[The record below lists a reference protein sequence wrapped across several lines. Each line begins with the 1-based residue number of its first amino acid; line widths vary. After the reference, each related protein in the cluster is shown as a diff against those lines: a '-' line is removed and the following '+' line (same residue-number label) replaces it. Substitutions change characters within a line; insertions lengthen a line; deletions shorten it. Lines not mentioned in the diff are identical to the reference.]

1 MSHKK
6 GSASDE
12 PSKEAKE
19 KAEHLKRSIEKIKG
33 QRLKYSRDR
42 RKRAAELEMKLQ
54 NEDQP
59 QDTKRGIQIQHF
71 LDESHSLRTQRAAK
85 QKIKASDFKI
95 IKIIGKGAFGE
106 VRIVRHKDNAK
117 VFAMKT
123 MLKKMMIAKNQ
134 LGHIVAE
141 RDLMSDADNPWLV
154 QLYYA
159 FQDASYLYLVM
170 EYCGG
175 GDLMG
180 LLIKKDILS
189 ESHTRFYMSEL
200 AAAINYVHELGYV
213 HRDLKPDNVLISN
226 KGHIRLSDFGL
237 AKSFQSSNDSQL
249 DNWQQFVA
257 TLKAS
262 DIQKMKEDDKKIGG
276 GSHDRRKKDG
286 KRDKVDR
293 KKLYS
298 TVGTPDYIAIE
309 VLYQKGYDKKVDWWS
324 MGVIMFECLVGY
336 APFHANDPL
345 ATCRKI
351 VRYERYFKI
360 PADIKLTKQSVDLM
374 KALVCP
380 AHRRIGW
387 GKIKGHP
394 WFKKVR
400 WDNLKGH
407 KPPFVP
413 ALENEIDAQY
423 FDDIEEEQDIEDV
436 DANVKQSGYS
446 TAADEQNRVWGY
458 TFNRNDAQG
467 FKDYAAK
474 ANQALANVNANKA
487 ANGNKP
493 SSKSS
498 KSSKRSKQSGD

>member
-1 MSHKK
+1 MASTKK
-6 GSASDE
+6 GRNANSEE

-54 NEDQP
+54 NEQHGSD
-59 QDTKRGIQIQHF
+59 DKRQIQIQHF
-71 LDESHSLRTQRAAK
+71 LDESHSLRNQRAAK
-85 QKIKASDFKI
+85 QKIKATDFKI
-95 IKIIGKGAFGE
+95 VKIIGKGAFGE
-106 VRIVRHKDNAK
+106 VRIVRHKDNHK

-154 QLYYA
+154 KLFYA
-159 FQDASYLYLVM
+159 FQDATYLYLVM

-189 ESHTRFYMSEL
+189 EKDTRFYMSEL

-213 HRDLKPDNVLISN
+213 HRDLKPDNVLIAN
-226 KGHIRLSDFGL
+226 DGHIRLSDFGL
-237 AKSFQSSNDSQL
+237 AKSFQNNNDKQL
-249 DNWQQFVA
+249 ENWQQFVA

-262 DIQKMKEDDKKIGG
+262 DIEKMKEEQKDEPVQ
-276 GSHDRRKKDG
+276 SHRGKGG
-286 KRDKVDR
+286 KREKVPR

-360 PADIKLTKQSVDLM
+360 PADIKLTKQAVDLM

-387 GKIKGHP
+387 DKIKAHP
-394 WFKKVR
+394 WFKKIN
-400 WDNLKGH
+400 WGDLKAH
-407 KPPFVP
+407 KQPFLP
-413 ALENEIDAQY
+413 KLKNEVDATY
-423 FDDIEEEQDIEDV
+423 FDDIEEEQDINDDEV
-436 DANVKQSGYS
+436 NVRQSGYS
-446 TAADEQNRVWGY
+446 TAADDQNRVWGY

-467 FKDYAAK
+467 FKDYAKK
-474 ANQALANVNANKA
+474 ANEALANVQQNKMQ
-487 ANGNKP
+487 
-493 SSKSS
+493 SKGS
-498 KSSKRSKQSGD
+498 D

>member
-1 MSHKK
+1 
-6 GSASDE
+6 
-12 PSKEAKE
+12 
-19 KAEHLKRSIEKIKG
+19 
-33 QRLKYSRDR
+33 
-42 RKRAAELEMKLQ
+42 MKLQ
-54 NEDQP
+54 NEDKGG
-59 QDTKRGIQIQHF
+59 DEKRQLQIAHF
-71 LDESHSLRTQRAAK
+71 LDESASLRKQRAAK

-95 IKIIGKGAFGE
+95 IKVIGKGAFGE

-123 MLKKMMIAKNQ
+123 MLKSMMIAKNQ

-141 RDLMSDADNPWLV
+141 RDLMSDAESPWLV
-154 QLYYA
+154 QLLFA
-159 FQDASYLYLVM
+159 FQDATYLYLVM

-200 AAAINYVHELGYV
+200 AAAIHYFHELGYV

-226 KGHIRLSDFGL
+226 EGHIRLSDFGL
-237 AKSFQSSNDSQL
+237 AKSFQSSNDQQL
-249 DNWQQFVA
+249 GNWQQFVA
-257 TLKAS
+257 TLKQG
-262 DIQKMKEDDKKIGG
+262 DIEKMKKDDDKKQDEKPHRG
-276 GSHDRRKKDG
+276 KNG
-286 KRDKVDR
+286 KREKVDR

-360 PADIKLTKQSVDLM
+360 PADIKLTKQAVDLM

-380 AHRRIGW
+380 AHRRVGW
-387 GKIKGHP
+387 DKIKAHP
-394 WFKKVR
+394 WFKKCD
-400 WDNLKGH
+400 WKDLKSH
-407 KPPFVP
+407 KVPFQP
-413 ALENEIDAQY
+413 KLKNEVDATY
-423 FDDIEEEQDIEDV
+423 FDDIEEEQDINNDDEEV
-436 DANVKQSGYS
+436 AQSGYS
-446 TAADEQNRVWGY
+446 TAANDQNRVWGY
-458 TFNRNDAQG
+458 TFNRNDAQCFLG
-467 FKDYAAK
+467 LRRVVLKTLGIVPVEGVAPHS
-474 ANQALANVNANKA
+474 V
-487 ANGNKP
+487 
-493 SSKSS
+493 
-498 KSSKRSKQSGD
+498 

>member
-1 MSHKK
+1 
-6 GSASDE
+6 
-12 PSKEAKE
+12 
-19 KAEHLKRSIEKIKG
+19 
-33 QRLKYSRDR
+33 
-42 RKRAAELEMKLQ
+42 MKLQ
-54 NEDQP
+54 NDEHGGD
-59 QDTKRGIQIQHF
+59 DKRQIQIQHF
-71 LDESHSLRTQRAAK
+71 LQESHSLRNQRAAK
-85 QKIKASDFKI
+85 QKLKATDFKI

-106 VRIVRHKDNAK
+106 VRIVRHKVNQQ

-154 QLYYA
+154 KLMYA
-159 FQDASYLYLVM
+159 FQDATYLYLVM

-226 KGHIRLSDFGL
+226 EGHIRLSDFGL
-237 AKSFQSSNDSQL
+237 AKSFQSSNDQQL
-249 DNWQQFVA
+249 GNWQQFVA
-257 TLKAS
+257 TLKQS
-262 DIQKMKEDDKKIGG
+262 DIEKMKTEQDDKKEEANKRG
-276 GSHDRRKKDG
+276 KNG
-286 KRDKVDR
+286 KR
-293 KKLYS
+293 
-298 TVGTPDYIAIE
+298 E
-309 VLYQKGYDKKVDWWS
+309 KVDWWS

-360 PADIKLTKQSVDLM
+360 PADIKLTKQAVDLM

-380 AHRRIGW
+380 AHRRVGW
-387 GKIKGHP
+387 DKIKAHP
-394 WFKKVR
+394 WFKKVD
-400 WDNLKGH
+400 WKELKSH
-407 KPPFVP
+407 KVPFQP
-413 ALENEIDAQY
+413 KLKNEVDATY
-423 FDDIEEEQDIEDV
+423 FDDIEEEQDID
-436 DANVKQSGYS
+436 DAEENVRQSGYS
-446 TAADEQNRVWGY
+446 TAADDQNRVWGY

-467 FKDYAAK
+467 FKEYAAK
-474 ANQALANVNANKA
+474 AQEAHKNVEQHKKQ
-487 ANGNKP
+487 NG
-493 SSKSS
+493 KSG
-498 KSSKRSKQSGD
+498 K

>member
-1 MSHKK
+1 MASRKK
-6 GSASDE
+6 GSSNNEE

-54 NEDQP
+54 NEDHGS
-59 QDTKRGIQIQHF
+59 DDKRQIQIQHF
-71 LDESHSLRTQRAAK
+71 LDESHDLRTQRAAK
-85 QKIKASDFKI
+85 QKIKSTDFKI
-95 IKIIGKGAFGE
+95 VKIIGKGAFGE
-106 VRIVRHKDNAK
+106 VRIVRHKESHK

-154 QLYYA
+154 KLFFA
-159 FQDASYLYLVM
+159 FQDATYLYLVM
-170 EYCGG
+170 EFCGG

-189 ESHTRFYMSEL
+189 EKDTRFYMSEL

-213 HRDLKPDNVLISN
+213 HRDLKPDNVLIAN
-226 KGHIRLSDFGL
+226 DGHIRLSDFGL
-237 AKSFQSSNDSQL
+237 AKSFQNNNDKQL
-249 DNWQQFVA
+249 ENWQQFVA

-262 DIQKMKEDDKKIGG
+262 DIQKMKEEQ
-276 GSHDRRKKDG
+276 KDEPVAPHRGKGG
-286 KRDKVDR
+286 KREKVPR

-360 PADIKLTKQSVDLM
+360 PADIKLTKQAVDLM

-387 GKIKGHP
+387 DKIKAHP
-394 WFKKVR
+394 WFKKIN
-400 WDNLKGH
+400 WGQLKSH
-407 KPPFVP
+407 KVPFAP
-413 ALENEIDAQY
+413 KLKNEVDSTY
-423 FDDIEEEQDIEDV
+423 FDDIEEEQDIEETEE
-436 DANVKQSGYS
+436 NVRQSGYS
-446 TAADEQNRVWGY
+446 TAADDQNRVWGY

-467 FKDYAAK
+467 FKDYAKKAK
-474 ANQALANVNANKA
+474 AAQNFVASNKE
-487 ANGNKP
+487 
-493 SSKSS
+493 
-498 KSSKRSKQSGD
+498 SGGKGGH

>member
-1 MSHKK
+1 MAARGHSSQKK

-54 NEDQP
+54 NEEHGSED
-59 QDTKRGIQIQHF
+59 KRQIQIQHF
-71 LDESHSLRTQRAAK
+71 LDESHSLRQQRGAK
-85 QKIKASDFKI
+85 QKIKNSDFKI
-95 IKIIGKGAFGE
+95 IKVIGKGAFGE
-106 VRIVRHKDNAK
+106 VRIVRHKTSQK

-154 QLYYA
+154 KLFFA
-159 FQDASYLYLVM
+159 FQDATYLYLVM

-226 KGHIRLSDFGL
+226 AGHIRLSDFGL
-237 AKSFQSSNDSQL
+237 AKSFQNDNDKQL
-249 DNWQQFVA
+249 GNWQQFVA
-257 TLKAS
+257 TLKPGDLEAMKKEQAEA
-262 DIQKMKEDDKKIGG
+262 DEQKAHGHGGAKKKEKL
-276 GSHDRRKKDG
+276 SG
-286 KRDKVDR
+286 KEKR

-360 PADIKLTKQSVDLM
+360 PADIKLTKQAVDLM

-380 AHRRIGW
+380 AHRRYGW
-387 GKIKGHP
+387 DKICAHP
-394 WFKKVR
+394 WFKKVQ
-400 WDNLKGH
+400 WNDLKAH

-413 ALENEIDAQY
+413 KLKTEVDATY
-423 FDDIEEEQDIEDV
+423 FDDIDEDQDLEAEEV
-436 DANVKQSGYS
+436 AKQSGYS
-446 TAADEQNRVWGY
+446 TAADDTNRVWGY

-467 FKDYAAK
+467 FKDYAKK
-474 ANQALANVNANKA
+474 ANAALAKVEA
-487 ANGNKP
+487 AK
-493 SSKSS
+493 KSAAE
-498 KSSKRSKQSGD
+498 Q

>member
-1 MSHKK
+1 MASRKK
-6 GSASDE
+6 GGNANNEE

-54 NEDQP
+54 NEEHGSD
-59 QDTKRGIQIQHF
+59 DKRQIQIQHF
-71 LDESHSLRTQRAAK
+71 LDESHSLRNQRAAK
-85 QKIKASDFKI
+85 QKIKATDFKI
-95 IKIIGKGAFGE
+95 VKIIGKGAFGE
-106 VRIVRHKDNAK
+106 VRIVRHKDNHK

-154 QLYYA
+154 KLFYA
-159 FQDASYLYLVM
+159 FQDATYLYLVM

-189 ESHTRFYMSEL
+189 EKDTRFYMSEL

-213 HRDLKPDNVLISN
+213 HRDLKPDNVLIAN
-226 KGHIRLSDFGL
+226 DGHIRLSDFGL
-237 AKSFQSSNDSQL
+237 AKSFQNNNDKQL
-249 DNWQQFVA
+249 ENWQQFVA

-262 DIQKMKEDDKKIGG
+262 DIEKMKEEQKDEPVQ
-276 GSHDRRKKDG
+276 SHRGKGG
-286 KRDKVDR
+286 KREKVPR

-324 MGVIMFECLVGY
+324 MGVIMFECLVSY

-360 PADIKLTKQSVDLM
+360 PADIKLTKQAVDLM

-387 GKIKGHP
+387 DKIKAHP
-394 WFKKVR
+394 WFKKIN
-400 WDNLKGH
+400 WGDLKAH
-407 KPPFVP
+407 KQPFLP
-413 ALENEIDAQY
+413 KLKNEVDATY
-423 FDDIEEEQDIEDV
+423 FDDIDEEQDIDDSQE
-436 DANVKQSGYS
+436 NVRQSGYS
-446 TAADEQNRVWGY
+446 TAADDQNRVWGY

-467 FKDYAAK
+467 FKDYAKK
-474 ANQALANVNANKA
+474 ANEALANVQQNKMQ
-487 ANGNKP
+487 
-493 SSKSS
+493 SKGS
-498 KSSKRSKQSGD
+498 D

>member
-1 MSHKK
+1 
-6 GSASDE
+6 
-12 PSKEAKE
+12 
-19 KAEHLKRSIEKIKG
+19 
-33 QRLKYSRDR
+33 
-42 RKRAAELEMKLQ
+42 
-54 NEDQP
+54 
-59 QDTKRGIQIQHF
+59 
-71 LDESHSLRTQRAAK
+71 
-85 QKIKASDFKI
+85 
-95 IKIIGKGAFGE
+95 
-106 VRIVRHKDNAK
+106 
-117 VFAMKT
+117 
-123 MLKKMMIAKNQ
+123 LKKMMIAKNQ

-154 QLYYA
+154 KLFYA
-159 FQDASYLYLVM
+159 FQDATYLYLVM

-189 ESHTRFYMSEL
+189 EKDTRFYMSEL

-213 HRDLKPDNVLISN
+213 HRDLKPDNVLIAN
-226 KGHIRLSDFGL
+226 DGHIRLSDFGL
-237 AKSFQSSNDSQL
+237 AKSFQNNNDKQL
-249 DNWQQFVA
+249 ENWQQFVA

-262 DIQKMKEDDKKIGG
+262 DIEKMKEEQKDEPVQ
-276 GSHDRRKKDG
+276 SHRGKGG
-286 KRDKVDR
+286 KREKVPR

-360 PADIKLTKQSVDLM
+360 PADIKLTKQAVDLM

-387 GKIKGHP
+387 DKIKAHS
-394 WFKKVR
+394 WFKKIN
-400 WDNLKGH
+400 WGDLKSH
-407 KPPFVP
+407 KQPFLP
-413 ALENEIDAQY
+413 KLKNEVDATY
-423 FDDIEEEQDIEDV
+423 FDDIEEEQDID
-436 DANVKQSGYS
+436 DAEENVRQSGYS
-446 TAADEQNRVWGY
+446 TAADDQNRVWGY

-467 FKDYAAK
+467 FKDYAKK
-474 ANQALANVNANKA
+474 ANEALKNVQQNKMQS
-487 ANGNKP
+487 NG
-493 SSKSS
+493 S
-498 KSSKRSKQSGD
+498 D

>member
-1 MSHKK
+1 M
-6 GSASDE
+6 
-12 PSKEAKE
+12 
-19 KAEHLKRSIEKIKG
+19 KRSIEKIKG

-54 NEDQP
+54 NEEHGSD
-59 QDTKRGIQIQHF
+59 DKRQIQIQHF
-71 LDESHSLRTQRAAK
+71 LDESHSLRNQRAAK
-85 QKIKASDFKI
+85 QKIKATDFKI
-95 IKIIGKGAFGE
+95 VKIIGKGAFGE
-106 VRIVRHKDNAK
+106 VRIVRHKDNHK

-154 QLYYA
+154 KLFYA
-159 FQDASYLYLVM
+159 FQDATYLYLVM

-189 ESHTRFYMSEL
+189 EKDTRFYMSEL

-213 HRDLKPDNVLISN
+213 HRDLKPDNVLIAN
-226 KGHIRLSDFGL
+226 DGHIRLSDFGL
-237 AKSFQSSNDSQL
+237 AKSFQNNNDKQL
-249 DNWQQFVA
+249 ENWQQFVA

-262 DIQKMKEDDKKIGG
+262 DIEKMKEEQKDEPVQ
-276 GSHDRRKKDG
+276 SHRGKGG
-286 KRDKVDR
+286 KREKVPR

-360 PADIKLTKQSVDLM
+360 PADIKLTKQAVDLM

-387 GKIKGHP
+387 DKIKAHS
-394 WFKKVR
+394 WFKKIN
-400 WDNLKGH
+400 WGDLKSH
-407 KPPFVP
+407 KQPFLP
-413 ALENEIDAQY
+413 KLKNEVDATY
-423 FDDIEEEQDIEDV
+423 FDDIEEEQDID
-436 DANVKQSGYS
+436 DAEENVRQSGYS
-446 TAADEQNRVWGY
+446 TAADDQNRVWGY

-467 FKDYAAK
+467 FKDYAKK
-474 ANQALANVNANKA
+474 ANEALKNVQQNKMQS
-487 ANGNKP
+487 NG
-493 SSKSS
+493 S
-498 KSSKRSKQSGD
+498 D

>member
-1 MSHKK
+1 MASRKK
-6 GSASDE
+6 GGNANNEE

-54 NEDQP
+54 NEEHGSD
-59 QDTKRGIQIQHF
+59 DKRQIQIQHF
-71 LDESHSLRTQRAAK
+71 LDESHSLRNQRAAK
-85 QKIKASDFKI
+85 QKIKATDFKI
-95 IKIIGKGAFGE
+95 VKIIGKGAFGE
-106 VRIVRHKDNAK
+106 VRIVRHKDNHK

-154 QLYYA
+154 KLFYA
-159 FQDASYLYLVM
+159 FQDATYLYLVM

-189 ESHTRFYMSEL
+189 EKDTRFYMSEL

-213 HRDLKPDNVLISN
+213 HRDLKPDNVLIAN
-226 KGHIRLSDFGL
+226 DGHIRLSDFGL
-237 AKSFQSSNDSQL
+237 AKSFQNNNDKQL
-249 DNWQQFVA
+249 ENWQQFVA

-262 DIQKMKEDDKKIGG
+262 DIEKMKEEQKDEPVQ
-276 GSHDRRKKDG
+276 SHRGKGG
-286 KRDKVDR
+286 KREKVPR

-360 PADIKLTKQSVDLM
+360 PADIKLTKQAVDLM

-387 GKIKGHP
+387 DKIKAHP
-394 WFKKVR
+394 WFKKIN
-400 WDNLKGH
+400 WGDLKAH
-407 KPPFVP
+407 KQPFLP
-413 ALENEIDAQY
+413 KLKNEVDATY
-423 FDDIEEEQDIEDV
+423 FDDIDEEQDIDDSQE
-436 DANVKQSGYS
+436 NVRQSGYS
-446 TAADEQNRVWGY
+446 TAADDQNRVWGY

-467 FKDYAAK
+467 FKDYAKK
-474 ANQALANVNANKA
+474 ANEALANVQQNKMQ
-487 ANGNKP
+487 
-493 SSKSS
+493 SKGS
-498 KSSKRSKQSGD
+498 D

>member
-1 MSHKK
+1 
-6 GSASDE
+6 
-12 PSKEAKE
+12 
-19 KAEHLKRSIEKIKG
+19 
-33 QRLKYSRDR
+33 
-42 RKRAAELEMKLQ
+42 MKLQ
-54 NEDQP
+54 NEDKGG
-59 QDTKRGIQIQHF
+59 DEKRQLQIAHF
-71 LDESHSLRTQRAAK
+71 LDESASLRKQRAAK

-123 MLKKMMIAKNQ
+123 MLKSMMIAKNQ

-141 RDLMSDADNPWLV
+141 RDLMSDAESPWLV
-154 QLYYA
+154 QLLYA
-159 FQDASYLYLVM
+159 FQDATYLYLVM

-200 AAAINYVHELGYV
+200 AAAIHYVHELGYV

-226 KGHIRLSDFGL
+226 EGHIRLSDFGL
-237 AKSFQSSNDSQL
+237 AKSFQSSNDQQL
-249 DNWQQFVA
+249 GNWQQFVA
-257 TLKAS
+257 TLKQG
-262 DIQKMKEDDKKIGG
+262 DIEKMKKDDDKKQDEKPHRG
-276 GSHDRRKKDG
+276 KNG
-286 KRDKVDR
+286 KREKVDR

-360 PADIKLTKQSVDLM
+360 PADIKLTKQAVDLM

-380 AHRRIGW
+380 AHRRVGW
-387 GKIKGHP
+387 DKIKAHP
-394 WFKKVR
+394 WFKKVQ
-400 WDNLKGH
+400 WNDLKSH

-413 ALENEIDAQY
+413 KLKGDVDATY
-423 FDDIEEEQDIEDV
+423 FDDIDEEQDL
-436 DANVKQSGYS
+436 DAEEVAKQSGYS
-446 TAADEQNRVWGY
+446 TAADDPNRVWGY

-467 FKDYAAK
+467 FKEYAKKANSALAKVEAAKKAK
-474 ANQALANVNANKA
+474 ANEQ
-487 ANGNKP
+487 
-493 SSKSS
+493 
-498 KSSKRSKQSGD
+498 